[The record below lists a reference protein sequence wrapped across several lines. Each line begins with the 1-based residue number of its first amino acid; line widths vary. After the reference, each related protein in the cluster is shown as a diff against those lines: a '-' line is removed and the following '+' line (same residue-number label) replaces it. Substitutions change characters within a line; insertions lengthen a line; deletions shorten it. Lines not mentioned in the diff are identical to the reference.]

1 MDLFN
6 LPETKSP
13 RLKWMERHHLTVKER
28 YSAEDEEIVYQ
39 CLHGMTVIGEATTE
53 HDAVV
58 LAAKSL
64 NIKLWNEQ

>member
-6 LPETKSP
+6 IEETKSP

-28 YSAEDEEIVYQ
+28 YCAEDEETVYQ
-39 CLHGMTVIGEATTE
+39 CLHGIKVIGEATTE

-58 LAAKSL
+58 AAAKSL

>member
-13 RLKWMERHHLTVKER
+13 RLKWMERHYLTVKDSWN
-28 YSAEDEEIVYQ
+28 YDDDEPIFQ
-39 CLHGMTVIGEATTE
+39 CLHGMKVIGEGLTE

-58 LAAKSL
+58 AAAKSL